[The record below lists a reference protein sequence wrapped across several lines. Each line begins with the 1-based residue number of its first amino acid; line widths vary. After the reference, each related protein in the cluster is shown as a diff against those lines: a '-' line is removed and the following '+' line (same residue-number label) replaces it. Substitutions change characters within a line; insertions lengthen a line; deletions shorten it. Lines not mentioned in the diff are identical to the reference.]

1 MIEIKELIIRAIVD
15 TSVEKPESNN
25 TSGNTGRGVT
35 DDMFVEGVDQIIEI
49 IKEKNER

>member
-15 TSVEKPESNN
+15 SSVEKPKSNN
-25 TSGNTGRGVT
+25 SSGNTGNRVT
-35 DDMFVEGVDQIIEI
+35 NDMIVDSIDQVIEI